1 MKKKKKVQQY
11 GHEQYKNL
19 PEYEKQKLFDYRK
32 KIIKKKKRKKARKKR
47 LIIIIRNN
55 YFKNI

>member
-1 MKKKKKVQQY
+1 MVMSDTKIYQNMKNKSFLTI
-11 GHEQYKNL
+11 E
-19 PEYEKQKLFDYRK
+19 K

>member
-11 GHEQYKNL
+11 GLERYKNL

-32 KIIKKKKRKKARKKR
+32 KIIKKKKRKKAPYYNYKKQ
-47 LIIIIRNN
+47 L
-55 YFKNI
+55 F